1 MVFWYGH
8 NLGGWGWSAM
18 PAAASLCW
26 ALITSA
32 GALLFQALLRS
43 EGSGAPDATAP
54 DGPAPERLLAER
66 FARGEIGEDEYRR
79 RLDVL
84 RNDGRPL
91 GKR

>member
-8 NLGGWGWSAM
+8 NLGGWGWFAM
-18 PAAASLCW
+18 SAAAILFW

-32 GALLFQALLRS
+32 GAPSFRALLRS

-66 FARGEIGEDEYRR
+66 FARGEIGGDEYRR
-79 RLDVL
+79 GLDVL

-91 GKR
+91 DQR